1 MALWF
6 SICLWTGPFGSL
18 NALNFFFIDRLEE
31 MCGRGSLVTDVVVV
45 FLGFHFFFF
54 SMLTVGNIDRHLVQ
68 PCTGGGGGGARLAP
82 CEPS

>member
-45 FLGFHFFFF
+45 FLGFHFFLF
-54 SMLTVGNIDRHLVQ
+54 SMLTLGNIAPTPVTSVYR
-68 PCTGGGGGGARLAP
+68 GGGGVCTA
-82 CEPS
+82 EYI